1 MPEVVAEWNVIDPA
15 LGPWVASRDARH
27 RHGRPTHS
35 TVLLD
40 RTDGIGRTGG
50 VILANFAVQR
60 RDHCAIGHERG
71 DRSVARNEGQS
82 TRALVQSKVGAT
94 CCRGGESAH
103 VVVFTSPRATS
114 LRRVAKLAVA
124 AGGKARTTTSVPTGT
139 LGSSSKHTAFSRR
152 RTWFLT
158 TADPI
163 CLLTI
168 KPKRGADASVPRVAY
183 VTVFAP
189 ALRAPRLTT
198 RL

>member
-1 MPEVVAEWNVIDPA
+1 MPEVVAEWNVINPA
-15 LGPWVASRDARH
+15 LGPRVASRNARH
-27 RHGRPTHS
+27 RHGRPAHG

-40 RTDGIGRTGG
+40 RAYGIGRTGR
-50 VILANFAVQR
+50 VILTDLAIER
-60 RDHCAIGHERG
+60 RNHCPICHKRG
-71 DRSVARNEGQS
+71 NRSIAGDEGQRMH
-82 TRALVQSKVGAT
+82 TLMHIKAGAAG
-94 CCRGGESAH
+94 CRGGKDAH
-103 VVVFTSPRATS
+103 VVVFLKPRATS
-114 LRRVAKLAVA
+114 ARRVAKLAVA

-139 LGSSSKHTAFSRR
+139 LGISSKHTAFSRR